1 MSGDNRE
8 PNPPSN
14 LNRRWEAHQVQPYT
28 STFLKEQAQR
38 TAPTRQFFYQHTKWS
53 EAPICLDIGCGTGA
67 ITPEFTN
74 EAPGVNVIGLDID
87 PILLSKAVR
96 KHSQHSALNFLL
108 ADAMFLPLRQ
118 SIACFC
124 LSHFT
129 MMWISDRIQ
138 ALKEIRYVLRPKG
151 VFASIEPDYAERI
164 EIPEGRT
171 EPLPDATYP
180 IIEALQRL
188 GADPYTGSHLPSELE
203 KLGFQDIR
211 SGILSWQFDANAM
224 KAEISSEATL
234 LEELGFHWGVP
245 KFIYTPIWWI
255 IATSERG

>member
-1 MSGDNRE
+1 M
-8 PNPPSN
+8 
-14 LNRRWEAHQVQPYT
+14 QPYT
-28 STFLKEQAQR
+28 STFLKEQSQR
-38 TAPTRQFFYQHTKWS
+38 TAPTRQFFYQHSKWN
-53 EAPICLDIGCGTGA
+53 EAPICIDIGCGTGD

-74 EAPGVNVIGLDID
+74 EAPGVTAIGLDID
-87 PILLSKAVR
+87 PILLSKAVQM
-96 KHSQHSALNFLL
+96 HSKHSALHFLL
-108 ADAMFLPLRQ
+108 ADATSLPLRK
-118 SIACFC
+118 SIASFC

-129 MMWISDRIQ
+129 MMWIIDRVQ

-171 EPLPDATYP
+171 KPLPDATYP
-180 IIEALQRL
+180 IIEALQKL

-211 SGILSWQFDANAM
+211 SGVLSWQFDADAM
-224 KAEISSEATL
+224 KAEIASEADL
-234 LEELGFHWGVP
+234 LEELGIQWVVP

-255 IATSERG
+255 VATSEKS

>member
-1 MSGDNRE
+1 M
-8 PNPPSN
+8 
-14 LNRRWEAHQVQPYT
+14 QPYT

-38 TAPTRQFFYQHTKWS
+38 TAPTRQFFYQNTKWR
-53 EAPICLDIGCGTGA
+53 EVPICIDIGCGTGV

-74 EAPGVNVIGLDID
+74 EAPGVSAIGLDID

-96 KHSQHSALNFLL
+96 MYSHNGALHFLL
-108 ADAMFLPLRQ
+108 ADAAFLPLRQ
-118 SIACFC
+118 SIANFC

-129 MMWISDRIQ
+129 MMWISERIK

-164 EIPEGRT
+164 EIPEGQT
-171 EPLPDATYP
+171 KPLPDATYP
-180 IIEALQRL
+180 IIEALQEL

-211 SGILSWQFDANAM
+211 SGILSWQFDAKAM
-224 KAEISSEATL
+224 KAEITEEAAL
-234 LEELGFHWGVP
+234 LKELGFHWVVP

-255 IATSERG
+255 IATSKRG

>member
-1 MSGDNRE
+1 M
-8 PNPPSN
+8 
-14 LNRRWEAHQVQPYT
+14 QPYT

-38 TAPTRQFFYQHTKWS
+38 TAPTRQFFYQHSKWS
-53 EAPICLDIGCGTGA
+53 EAPICIDIGCGTGA

-74 EAPGVNVIGLDID
+74 EAPGVTAIGLDID

-96 KHSQHSALNFLL
+96 MHSKHSALHFLL
-108 ADAMFLPLRQ
+108 ADATSLPLRK
-118 SIACFC
+118 SIAGFC

-129 MMWISDRIQ
+129 MMWIIDRIQ

-164 EIPEGRT
+164 EIPEGQT

-180 IIEALQRL
+180 IIEALQKL

-203 KLGFQDIR
+203 KLGFQNIR
-211 SGILSWQFDANAM
+211 SGVLSWQFDADAM
-224 KAEISSEATL
+224 KAEIADEADL
-234 LEELGFHWGVP
+234 LEELGFQWVVP

-255 IATSERG
+255 IATSEKS